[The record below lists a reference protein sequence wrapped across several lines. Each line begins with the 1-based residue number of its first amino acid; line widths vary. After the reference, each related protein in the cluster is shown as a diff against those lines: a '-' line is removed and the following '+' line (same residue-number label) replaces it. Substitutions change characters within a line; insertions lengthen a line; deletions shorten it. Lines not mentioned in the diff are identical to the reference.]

1 MYMLLFQ
8 DSYKLIIRAQDLG
21 SPPNSNTTQV
31 IVNVQDVNDNSPR
44 FPSANYYQS
53 VAEDVP
59 EGYSILQVTAFDP
72 DQVRERVHSSGISS
86 IIS

>member
-1 MYMLLFQ
+1 MKNEKFTKPICFLPQ

-72 DQVRERVHSSGISS
+72 DQVILA
-86 IIS
+86 

>member
-1 MYMLLFQ
+1 
-8 DSYKLIIRAQDLG
+8 
-21 SPPNSNTTQV
+21 V

-72 DQVRERVHSSGISS
+72 DQVILA
-86 IIS
+86 